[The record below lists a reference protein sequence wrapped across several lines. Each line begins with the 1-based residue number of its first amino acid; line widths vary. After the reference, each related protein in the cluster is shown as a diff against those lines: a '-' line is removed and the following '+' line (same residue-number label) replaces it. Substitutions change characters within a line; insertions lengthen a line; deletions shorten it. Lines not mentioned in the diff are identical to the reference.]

1 MHMAFFGP
9 FFTVVIF
16 VMLLVYVTIAY
27 LIGELSHQLPEK
39 DSISIKFFILGVPYW
54 LDRSP
59 TTFYIAAFIGHW
71 LLINVTFYYY
81 KALVTS
87 PGHPSDRLNITEVS
101 SFCKKCLGPKPP
113 RAHHCRICK
122 NPWLNNCI
130 GHYNH
135 RYFFLFCFFAWL
147 GTVFVG
153 VFGIWIY
160 IDHFYPRHSI
170 FQEPIYHKYD
180 GQEFSQEFIYLDQT
194 YVILGLFEVSHANL
208 RGKGVLY
215 VFWCSLLIFIL
226 VGALLAYHSL
236 LITKGETCIERH
248 INRKNKEACKRFK
261 RRFHNPL

>member
-1 MHMAFFGP
+1 M
-9 FFTVVIF
+9 
-16 VMLLVYVTIAY
+16 
-27 LIGELSHQLPEK
+27 
-39 DSISIKFFILGVPYW
+39 D
-54 LDRSP
+54 
-59 TTFYIAAFIGHW
+59 
-71 LLINVTFYYY
+71 
-81 KALVTS
+81 
-87 PGHPSDRLNITEVS
+87 
-101 SFCKKCLGPKPP
+101 
-113 RAHHCRICK
+113 HHC
-122 NPWLNNCI
+122 PWLNNCI

-261 RRFHNPL
+261 RRFHNPYDFGARQNWRNFLLGDKARDSNCSYGPLISLIVPLDNPPIGDGFTWQKVEQGFI